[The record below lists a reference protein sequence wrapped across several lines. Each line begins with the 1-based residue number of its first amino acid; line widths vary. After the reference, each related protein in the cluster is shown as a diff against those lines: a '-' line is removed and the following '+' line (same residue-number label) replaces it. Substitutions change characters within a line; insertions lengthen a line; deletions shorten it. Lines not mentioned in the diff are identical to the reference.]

1 MPPRR
6 NKLIRSLFISREP
19 EEVTELSAFCREQ
32 SIELIAHSLIR
43 FEAVPFKVTNTYDV
57 VFFASIRAAEF
68 FLREVTPPST
78 TLYACIGART
88 AEKLKNKGINC
99 HFIGDQSGQ
108 PEKVAEDFKKWV
120 WDRTVLFP
128 QSTRSHRSI
137 ASQLDPAQC
146 IEVPVYETLTDCK
159 PVTDCDAYVFSS
171 PSNLESFLSC
181 NDLPTGMIIAW
192 GETTRKA
199 AEKKGLNIYST
210 LSYSEDAELI
220 SILNS
225 I

>member
-1 MPPRR
+1 M
-6 NKLIRSLFISREP
+6 IRSLFISREP
-19 EEVTELSAFCREQ
+19 EDATELSAFCQKQ

-43 FEAVPFKVTNTYDV
+43 FEAIPFEINQSYDV
-57 VFFASIRAAEF
+57 VFFASIRTAEF
-68 FLREVTPPST
+68 FLKEVTPPAT

-88 AEKLKNKGINC
+88 AEKLKIRGINC

-137 ASQLDPAQC
+137 VSQLDPAQC
-146 IEVPVYETLTDCK
+146 IEVPVYETLPDCK
-159 PVTDCDAYVFSS
+159 PVCDCDAYVFSS

-181 NDLPTGMIIAW
+181 NDLPTGKIIAW

-199 AEKKGLNIYST
+199 AIKKGLNIHST
-210 LSYSEDAELI
+210 LSQSDDAELI
-220 SILNS
+220 SILRS

>member
-1 MPPRR
+1 M
-6 NKLIRSLFISREP
+6 IRSLFISREP
-19 EEVTELSAFCREQ
+19 EDATELSAFCQEQ

-43 FEAVPFKVTNTYDV
+43 FEAIPFEINQSYDV
-57 VFFASIRAAEF
+57 VFFASIRTAEF
-68 FLREVTPPST
+68 FLKEVTPPAT

-88 AEKLKNKGINC
+88 AEKLKIRGINC

-137 ASQLDPAQC
+137 VSQLDPAQC
-146 IEVPVYETLTDCK
+146 IEVPVYETLPDCK
-159 PVTDCDAYVFSS
+159 PVCDCDAYVFSS

-181 NDLPTGMIIAW
+181 NDLPTGKIIAW

-199 AEKKGLNIYST
+199 AIKKGLNIHST
-210 LSYSEDAELI
+210 LSQSDDAELI
-220 SILNS
+220 SILRS